1 MANSYVKFE
10 TPDDVQSKALEV
22 VAAAVS
28 DNGVRKG
35 VNETTKAIERGQAKL
50 VIIAGDVDPA
60 EIVLHLPGLCE
71 EKNAPYLFVSEKKAL
86 GKAAGLSVG
95 TSAVAVSKAG
105 AAEGALKLVLERV
118 ASLNSAAAA
127 PVKAEKPKAEK
138 KEAPVEA
145 KKEAPVKVEAPVE
158 EKKEE
163 PVKEKVAPVV
173 KEKAEAPKEEPKA
186 VEAPAEE
193 KKVE

>member
-22 VAAAVS
+22 VEAAAN
-28 DNGVRKG
+28 DNGIHKG
-35 VNETTKAIERGQAKL
+35 VNETTKTIERGQAKL
-50 VIIAGDVDPA
+50 VVIAGDVDPA

-71 EKNAPYLFVSEKKAL
+71 EKNAPFLFVNEKKAL

-95 TSAVAVSKAG
+95 TSAVAISKAG

-118 ASLNSAAAA
+118 ASLSGAAAA
-127 PVKAEKPKAEK
+127 PAKVEKPKAEK

-145 KKEAPVKVEAPVE
+145 KKEKAPAKEEAPVE

-163 PVKEKVAPVV
+163 PVKE
-173 KEKAEAPKEEPKA
+173 EAPKEEPK
-186 VEAPAEE
+186 VEEAPAEE

>member
-22 VAAAVS
+22 VEAAAN
-28 DNGVRKG
+28 DNGIHKG

-50 VIIAGDVDPA
+50 VVIAGDVDPA

-71 EKNAPYLFVSEKKAL
+71 EKNAPYLFVNEKKAL

-118 ASLNSAAAA
+118 VSLSGAAAA
-127 PVKAEKPKAEK
+127 PAKAEKPKAEK
-138 KEAPVEA
+138 KKEAPAEA
-145 KKEAPVKVEAPVE
+145 KKEEAPA
-158 EKKEE
+158 KEE
-163 PVKEKVAPVV
+163 PVKE
-173 KEKAEAPKEEPKA
+173 EAPKEEAKA
-186 VEAPAEE
+186 EEAPAEE